1 MPVLGGNPM
10 IAPVFIPKAIEHIKQ
25 HIVLWYLNRMN
36 GYVEKSLG
44 GKPDTYAMLDDPK
57 DLDRLFGAASQHVL
71 MDTEQ
76 TLQGIMPVVQQM
88 IQMAQ
93 QFKPKPP
100 LTPDGQVV
108 LQTSMAET
116 QRRQARDQA
125 EMQLKSQQMEM
136 DTQLALKKQA
146 DEMALAM
153 EELQLKMAI
162 ATNDQ
167 ETKERIETARL
178 TRDAARLSHDKEKT
192 ALDITYKGGPNG
204 YQ

>member
-1 MPVLGGNPM
+1 
-10 IAPVFIPKAIEHIKQ
+10 
-25 HIVLWYLNRMN
+25 
-36 GYVEKSLG
+36 
-44 GKPDTYAMLDDPK
+44 
-57 DLDRLFGAASQHVL
+57 
-71 MDTEQ
+71 
-76 TLQGIMPVVQQM
+76 
-88 IQMAQ
+88 
-93 QFKPKPP
+93 
-100 LTPDGQVV
+100 
-108 LQTSMAET
+108 
-116 QRRQARDQA
+116 
-125 EMQLKSQQMEM
+125 
-136 DTQLALKKQA
+136 LALKKQA